1 VLACL
6 RAASIAHIVTAP
18 GGCKAGKTEYVQACC
33 DPVCGCRAP
42 PGAGGFVGGVDPG
55 RAAQLAAER
64 RLAVEQLERVAAIAE
79 GVSAGYSLLTEDD
92 EQAWHAEQARLSEQA
107 GAGG

>member
-1 VLACL
+1 VLAGGQQPYV
-6 RAASIAHIVTAP
+6 VTTP
-18 GGCKAGKTEYVQACC
+18 GGCEAGKTEDCLASC
-33 DPVCGCRAP
+33 DPVCSRRAP

-92 EQAWHAEQARLSEQA
+92 EQAWHAEQARLAEQA

>member
-55 RAAQLAAER
+55 R
-64 RLAVEQLERVAAIAE
+64 VEQLERVAAIAE